1 VQTIGR
7 GLAALVTATATAL
20 VIVAVAI
27 PLFLNPVWIA
37 FEQDRTQ
44 ARAWTGY
51 DETQLQAATGSILH
65 DLVIGPPSFDV
76 AVGGEPV
83 LDQRERQHMRDVRG
97 VFIGFFAA
105 TLVVGLAAVAIAIGR
120 RRRPAGRLATWR
132 AARNGA
138 IGLIVALVV
147 VGGVAFV
154 AFDALFETF
163 HRLLFTGGSYDFD
176 PATERLVQLFP
187 FAFWQESAIVLGVV
201 SIGLAAIVAA
211 VASRRAR
218 AASRARYEAPGSEP
232 TGSGTTPEPAR

>member
-1 VQTIGR
+1 VQTFGR
-7 GLAALVTATATAL
+7 GLAALVTGVATAL

-27 PLFLNPVWIA
+27 PLFLNPIWVA
-37 FEQDRTQ
+37 FEQGRTQ
-44 ARAWTGY
+44 ATVWTGY

-65 DLVIGPPSFDV
+65 DLVIGPPSFEV

-83 LDQRERQHMRDVRG
+83 LDERERQHMRDVRG

-105 TLVVGLAAVAIAIGR
+105 TIAVGLAAVAIAIGR
-120 RRRPAGRLATWR
+120 RKRPVGRLATWR
-132 AARNGA
+132 SVRNGA

-147 VGGVAFV
+147 VGGIAFV

-201 SIGLAAIVAA
+201 CIVLAAIVAA
-211 VASRRAR
+211 VAGRRAG
-218 AASRARYEAPGSEP
+218 AASRAGFEAPGNAP
-232 TGSGTTPEPAR
+232 TSSGTNPEPVR

>member
-1 VQTIGR
+1 MQTIGR
-7 GLAALVTATATAL
+7 GLAALVTGVATAL
-20 VIVAVAI
+20 LIVAVAI
-27 PLFLNPVWIA
+27 PLFLNPMWVA
-37 FEQDRTQ
+37 FEQGRTQ
-44 ARAWTGY
+44 ATAWTGY

-76 AVGGEPV
+76 AVGGAPV
-83 LDQRERQHMRDVRG
+83 LDERERQHMRDVRG

-120 RRRPAGRLATWR
+120 RGRPAGRLATWR
-132 AARNGA
+132 AVRNGA
-138 IGLIVALVV
+138 IGLIVGLVV
-147 VGGVAFV
+147 VGGFAFV

-187 FAFWQESAIVLGVV
+187 FAFWQESAIALGVV
-201 SIGLAAIVAA
+201 SIVLAAIVAA

-218 AASRARYEAPGSEP
+218 AASRARYEAPGGAP
-232 TGSGTTPEPAR
+232 TGSGTTPEPVR